1 MTAAGQASLPN
12 PLTDHHV
19 CVCVFVCMCSLEALP
34 QLDPCRAVVM
44 FPSDDAVLPDQVEV
58 DHMDHVIII
67 DSKW

>member
-1 MTAAGQASLPN
+1 
-12 PLTDHHV
+12 
-19 CVCVFVCMCSLEALP
+19 MCSLEALP